1 MSEQSLNS
9 YKGAE
14 IMNYFL
20 GDDIPEQIIN
30 DANEMIEAGTTIIT
44 ATVTPDEKGIDKFNN
59 IVGYLFTVP
68 RLLIQGYVQLGD
80 KLHQSY
86 DVPRWLF
93 LVGTIYGA
101 LKLLKRK

>member
-1 MSEQSLNS
+1 
-9 YKGAE
+9 
-14 IMNYFL
+14 MNYFL
-20 GDDIPEQIIN
+20 GDDTTDQIIN
-30 DANEMIEAGTTIIT
+30 DANEMIEAGTTTIT
-44 ATVTPDEKGIDKFNN
+44 ETVTPNEKGIDKINN

-93 LVGTIYGA
+93 LGGTIYVA
-101 LKLLKRK
+101 WKLLKRK